1 MSSKEYIDKLARQ
14 TGFKPENLQRQ
25 LTLLELLKEVGR
37 HPLLRDRFALKGGTA
52 INLFYFPM
60 PRLSVDIDLNYIASP
75 DRDTMLRDR
84 PELEKELAKL
94 IESRGVSVE
103 HAPSEE
109 HAGAKWRL
117 RAPSVFGGK
126 FTLELDLNYMM
137 RIPLWGTNYRKPVSL
152 EGMHDFQFVCV
163 SFEELFAG
171 KIKALLERSAA
182 KDLYDVALL
191 STSNQTFDSA
201 SLRKALILFGVTSK
215 RDWREKDFRTIDR
228 IDEKMLQVELTPFV
242 R

>member
-1 MSSKEYIDKLARQ
+1 
-14 TGFKPENLQRQ
+14 
-25 LTLLELLKEVGR
+25 
-37 HPLLRDRFALKGGTA
+37 
-52 INLFYFPM
+52 
-60 PRLSVDIDLNYIASP
+60 
-75 DRDTMLRDR
+75 
-84 PELEKELAKL
+84 
-94 IESRGVSVE
+94 
-103 HAPSEE
+103 
-109 HAGAKWRL
+109 
-117 RAPSVFGGK
+117 
-126 FTLELDLNYMM
+126 MM

-228 IDEKMLQVELTPFV
+228 IDEKMLQVELAPFV
-242 R
+242 RRNEALNLDQLKSSAKELLRKVMTYDDKERRFMDLFLDNGKYEPELLFGEGELAQKAKDRPSVLWKLQNLRKHLGLG